1 MRILALIPRSVPLG
15 GGELV
20 AVWMLEALK
29 AEHELSVL
37 AWEPLDLAEVNRF
50 YGTAL
55 RADELTMIE
64 PRRYPRTA
72 VVLRER
78 IGLRAH
84 PIQRYQ
90 MLMWEAR
97 RLAANFDLIVS
108 ACDEA
113 DLGRPGIQYI
123 HQPWSHHA
131 LGAVPV
137 TVRSVRWRVRPWMLL
152 SGYSVQRMRANIT
165 LTNSRWSAAEIER
178 TLAIPAEVLRPPV
191 PGRFRPRPWEQRE
204 QAVAVV
210 SRFVPEKQIEMAID
224 AVRLLREDGEE
235 LRMHLI
241 GSARHS
247 AGSPYAARL
256 RRYAAAE
263 PWLELHEDLSRSELV
278 ELLCRCRYGLHPMA
292 NEPFGIAV
300 GEMVRAGCIPLTR
313 RSGGAV
319 EIVPDDRL
327 RFDSPAEA
335 AERLQELTASS
346 QLRAE
351 IGAQLERWAEALTEE
366 GFAREMRALVA
377 RTEQQRTSHPSEHA
391 AVPDR

>member
-1 MRILALIPRSVPLG
+1 MRILAISARSVPLG

-20 AVWMLEALK
+20 AAWMLEALK

-37 AWEPLDLAEVNRF
+37 AWEPLDLAELNRF

-55 RADELTMIE
+55 RAEELTMIE
-64 PRRYPRTA
+64 PSRYPRTA

-97 RLAANFDLIVS
+97 RLAAGFDLIMT
-108 ACDEA
+108 AFDEA
-113 DLGRPGIQYI
+113 DLGGPGIQYI

-131 LGAVPV
+131 INAVPV
-137 TVRSVRWRVRPWMLL
+137 TARDVRRRLRPWMLL
-152 SGYSVQRMRANIT
+152 SGYSVQRMRTNLT

-178 TLAIPAEVLRPPV
+178 TLAIPAQVLYPPV

-210 SRFVPEKQIEMAID
+210 SRFVPEKQIEIAID
-224 AVRLLREDGEE
+224 AIRLLRADGEE

-247 AGSPYAARL
+247 ADSPYAARL

-292 NEPFGIAV
+292 NEPFGIGV

-335 AERLQELTASS
+335 ALRLRELAACS
-346 QLRAE
+346 QLREE
-351 IGAQLERWAEALTEE
+351 IGAQLERWAEALGEE
-366 GFAREMRALVA
+366 SFARKLRTLVA
-377 RTEQQRTSHPSEHA
+377 SVEPR
-391 AVPDR
+391 

>member
-1 MRILALIPRSVPLG
+1 MRILAISPRSMPLG

-20 AVWMLEALK
+20 TVWMLEALK

-55 RADELTMIE
+55 RAHELTMIE
-64 PRRYPRTA
+64 PSRYTRTA
-72 VVLRER
+72 AGLRER

-97 RLAANFDLIVS
+97 RLAGNFDLIVS
-108 ACDEA
+108 ACDDA
-113 DLGRPGIQYI
+113 DLGPPGIQYI

-131 LGAVPV
+131 LGSVPV
-137 TVRSVRWRVRPWMLL
+137 TVGNARWRMRPWILL

-178 TLAIPAEVLRPPV
+178 TLAIPAQVLRPPV
-191 PGRFRPRPWEQRE
+191 PGRFRPQPWERRE

-224 AVRLLREDGEE
+224 AVRLLRRDGEE

-247 AGSPYAARL
+247 ASSPYADRL
-256 RRYAAAE
+256 RRSAAAE

-300 GEMVRAGCIPLTR
+300 AEMVRAGCIPLTR

-335 AERLQELTASS
+335 AQRLRELSASA
-346 QLRAE
+346 QLRDE
-351 IGAQLERWAEALTEE
+351 IRAQLERSAEALTEE
-366 GFAREMRALVA
+366 SFSREMRALVA
-377 RTEQQRTSHPSEHA
+377 RIELVEA
-391 AVPDR
+391 APPTMPR